1 MRSQLRKDWLKGFF
15 RSHTPK
21 NQWKK
26 YDSVDTWSDSTV
38 NETIAEIHS
47 DLKKALRENPVVSVR
62 ELDEDF
68 VEYLQEAGYDEL
80 DTVELAIEFVE
91 WAKEAVEA

>member
-1 MRSQLRKDWLKGFF
+1 MSIRKDWLKGFF

-38 NETIAEIHS
+38 NEIISEIHS
-47 DLKKALRENPVVSVR
+47 DLKKALRENPVISLS
-62 ELDEDF
+62 EFDEDF
-68 VEYLQEAGYDEL
+68 IEYLYEESYEDIN
-80 DTVELAIEFVE
+80 TVELSIEFVE
-91 WAKEAVEA
+91 WAKEAVDA